1 MTDEKPFANMYR
13 GWSESAEK
21 SRDNQ
26 EYYLPY
32 HFNITFMKLVME

>member
-21 SRDNQ
+21 SRDNK
-26 EYYLPY
+26 
-32 HFNITFMKLVME
+32 NITSLIILI